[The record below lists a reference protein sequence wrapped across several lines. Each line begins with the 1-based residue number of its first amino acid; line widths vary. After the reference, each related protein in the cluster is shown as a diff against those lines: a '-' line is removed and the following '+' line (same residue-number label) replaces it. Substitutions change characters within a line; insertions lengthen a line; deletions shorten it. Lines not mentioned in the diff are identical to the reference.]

1 MISVSQQ
8 ALCSIKAISS
18 STWVGSG
25 QISSVHTSF
34 PILSDSKSWVSF
46 HQEMYTVLPSF
57 SQKILL
63 PLFSDVCRISWM
75 IECIYDH
82 TSFVVY
88 RNVNRIPYSEFAGWK
103 HTVLSTFTSPKHH
116 HSSHLLFAK
125 GWLILLTVD
134 PPELKSLFGADGR
147 YMSPEKFSQLSKSAV
162 HPV

>member
-18 STWVGSG
+18 STWVGSV
-25 QISSVHTSF
+25 QTYSVHTSF
-34 PILSDSKSWVSF
+34 PILLDSKSWVSF
-46 HQEMYTVLPSF
+46 HREMYTVLPSF
-57 SQKILL
+57 SQKTLL
-63 PLFSDVCRISWM
+63 PLFSDICRNHEWSNAYM
-75 IECIYDH
+75 I

-88 RNVNRIPYSEFAGWK
+88 RNVNRVPNSELAGWK
-103 HTVLSTFTSPKHH
+103 QTVLSMFTSPKHH
-116 HSSHLLFAK
+116 HSSHLLLAK

-147 YMSPEKFSQLSKSAV
+147 YMSPEKFSQLSKGTV